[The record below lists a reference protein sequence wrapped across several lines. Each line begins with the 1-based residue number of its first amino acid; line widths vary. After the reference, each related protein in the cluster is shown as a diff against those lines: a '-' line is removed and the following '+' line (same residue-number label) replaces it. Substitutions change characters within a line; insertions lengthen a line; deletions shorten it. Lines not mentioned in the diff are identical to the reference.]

1 MKLNKEKVIIIIINL
16 AIIGAIAGAAF
27 SLLPSEI
34 IFKNT
39 FVESI
44 KQHTVPNAF
53 NDDITKFPDMQIGSG
68 AERDLVDRSDQ
79 EVQKTVA
86 DYKKLPDFDSISSPP
101 GKPNSVTGKIS
112 SHVIILVGLG
122 FLYLFAIVF
131 SAVFSGII
139 GSTLVALISSG
150 LVYYFNQVKE
160 IPVIMTQLKAAYVFT
175 FVAAPEH
182 IGSGVDALKVFA
194 GRYCELAV
202 LTKSILTF
210 DWQLKTGLF
219 ISIAVLASLL
229 FDKRTG
235 SYITQLEDKISEA
248 MRYQAENNKMQTVMT
263 DIKKIDD
270 KLRLLSARLT
280 SLQTLTRVISKSLDY
295 NEVLKETL
303 KVVQQVIN
311 AEKCSIWLL
320 EENSD
325 KLMLRESSGW
335 KDEEKASYNS
345 SPAEDVGIVGEA
357 LRNGRVMV
365 ETEHRGF
372 SNVAEGTAMPSKACA
387 PLKLGDKKLGII
399 SIEKF
404 QDDGKAEQEELRM
417 LELIATLA
425 AVAIENSN
433 LFKKTEMLANTDG
446 LTKLYTRRYME
457 SFFEAELEKS
467 RRYNHPLSFIIS
479 DIDHFKSFNDTYG
492 HQIGDFVLEET
503 AKVLRTAVRNVDL
516 AARYGGEEFVAV
528 LPETDYKGAFTFAE
542 RLRKLI
548 EGKVY
553 EDQKSGQ
560 KLRVTV
566 SIGVASYPL
575 HSRDRTEIIKKAD
588 AALYIAKE
596 SGRNRVKVAPITK
609 EQAAQL
615 KQQP

>member
-1 MKLNKEKVIIIIINL
+1 MKLLNKEKIIIIAINIV
-16 AIIGAIAGAAF
+16 IIGVIAGGAF
-27 SLLPSEI
+27 SMLPPEI
-34 IFKNT
+34 IFKNS
-39 FVESI
+39 FIEEI
-44 KQHTVPNAF
+44 KNNVTSDLF
-53 NDDITKFPDMQIGSG
+53 NQDIQKLSSSSQLGNG
-68 AERDLVDRSDQ
+68 RERDLA
-79 EVQKTVA
+79 E
-86 DYKKLPDFDSISSPP
+86 LPDAKDYNKISDFNIGFDPAGANSIV
-101 GKPNSVTGKIS
+101 KKIS
-112 SHVIILVGLG
+112 SHVILLVGVG
-122 FLYLFAIVF
+122 FCYLFAVVF
-131 SAVFSGII
+131 SAVFSGIL
-139 GSTLVALISSG
+139 GSVIVALVSSG
-150 LVYYFNQVKE
+150 LVYYFNQIRE
-160 IPVIMTQLKAAYVFT
+160 IPNILTQLKACYVYSFAT
-175 FVAAPEH
+175 LTQKM
-182 IGSGVDALKVFA
+182 SGTEVKIFA
-194 GRYCELAV
+194 DRYYDMAV
-202 LTKSILTF
+202 ITKSILAF

-219 ISIAVLASLL
+219 LSVAVLASIL

-248 MRYQAENNKMQTVMT
+248 MRYQAENNKLQTVMT

-320 EENSD
+320 EENSN
-325 KLMLRESSGW
+325 KLSLKECSGW
-335 KDEEKASYNS
+335 KDEERSSFNS
-345 SPAEDVGIVGEA
+345 SPTEDAGIVGEA

-372 SNVAEGTAMPSKACA
+372 SNAAEGAVMPSKACA

-399 SIEKF
+399 NIEKF
-404 QDDGKAEQEELRM
+404 QEDAKADQEELRM
-417 LELIATLA
+417 LELISTLS

-457 SFFEAELEKS
+457 GFFEAELEKS

-503 AKVLRTAVRNVDL
+503 AKVLKNAVRNVDL

-542 RLRKLI
+542 RLRKLV
-548 EGKVY
+548 ESKVY
-553 EDQKSGQ
+553 EDQKTGQ

-575 HSRDRTEIIKKAD
+575 HSKVLTEIIKKAD

-609 EQAAQL
+609 EQLAQI
-615 KQQP
+615 KQQNTD

>member
-1 MKLNKEKVIIIIINL
+1 MKFFDKEKIIVIAINIVII
-16 AIIGAIAGAAF
+16 GVIAGSAF
-27 SLLPSEI
+27 SMLPAEI
-34 IFKNT
+34 IFKNSFIEEIKKNVT
-39 FVESI
+39 AELFNQDIQKLSSSHQLGGGREKDLSELPEAKEYNKISDYNVGFDPASANSI
-44 KQHTVPNAF
+44 VK
-53 NDDITKFPDMQIGSG
+53 
-68 AERDLVDRSDQ
+68 
-79 EVQKTVA
+79 
-86 DYKKLPDFDSISSPP
+86 
-101 GKPNSVTGKIS
+101 KIS
-112 SHVIILVGLG
+112 SHVVILVGAG
-122 FLYLFAIVF
+122 FFYLFAVIF
-131 SAVFSGII
+131 SAVFSGIF
-139 GSTLVALISSG
+139 GSVIVALISSG
-150 LVYYFNQVKE
+150 IVYYFNQIKE
-160 IPVIMTQLKAAYVFT
+160 IPNILTQLKACYIYSFAT
-175 FVAAPEH
+175 
-182 IGSGVDALKVFA
+182 ITQNMSGTEVKVFA
-194 GRYCELAV
+194 DRYYDMSIV
-202 LTKSILTF
+202 IKSILTF

-219 ISIAVLASLL
+219 LSVAVLASVL

-235 SYITQLEDKISEA
+235 SYIARLEDKISEA
-248 MRYQAENNKMQTVMT
+248 MRYQAENNKLQTVMT

-320 EENSD
+320 EENSN
-325 KLMLRESSGW
+325 KLSLKECSGW
-335 KDEEKASYNS
+335 KEEEKSNFNS
-345 SPAEDVGIVGEA
+345 SPSEDAGIVGEA

-372 SNVAEGTAMPSKACA
+372 SNVAEGAAMPSKACA
-387 PLKLGDKKLGII
+387 PLKLGDKKLGVIN
-399 SIEKF
+399 IEKF
-404 QDDGKAEQEELRM
+404 QEDAKADQEELRM
-417 LELIATLA
+417 LELISTLS

-457 SFFEAELEKS
+457 EFFEAELEKS

-492 HQIGDFVLEET
+492 HQTGDFVLEET
-503 AKVLRTAVRNVDL
+503 AKVLKNAVRNVDL

-542 RLRKLI
+542 RFRKLV
-548 EGKVY
+548 ESRVY
-553 EDQKSGQ
+553 DEPKTGQ

-575 HSRDRTEIIKKAD
+575 HSKVLTEIIKKAD

-609 EQAAQL
+609 EQLAQM
-615 KQQP
+615 KQQNAD

>member
-1 MKLNKEKVIIIIINL
+1 MKLLDKEKIIIITINL

-34 IFKNT
+34 IFKNSYIEKIKEYVT
-39 FVESI
+39 AESFNKDI
-44 KQHTVPNAF
+44 KDLASNSA
-53 NDDITKFPDMQIGSG
+53 IGNG
-68 AERDLVDRSDQ
+68 RERDLS
-79 EVQKTVA
+79 ELPESI
-86 DYKKLPDFDSISSPP
+86 DYKKISDYNAGFDPSSS
-101 GKPNSVTGKIS
+101 NSVIKKVS
-112 SHVIILVGLG
+112 SHVIILVGTG

-131 SAVFSGII
+131 SAVFSGIL

-160 IPVIMTQLKAAYVFT
+160 IPNIMTQLKACYIFT
-175 FVAAPEH
+175 Y
-182 IGSGVDALKVFA
+182 SGVVQHLSGTELKLLA
-194 GRYCELAV
+194 DRYYETAV
-202 LTKSILTF
+202 MVKSLLTF

-219 ISIAVLASLL
+219 LSVAVLASVL

-235 SYITQLEDKISEA
+235 SYIRQLEDKISEA
-248 MRYQAENNKMQTVMT
+248 MRYQAENNKLQTVMT

-320 EENSD
+320 EENSSQ
-325 KLMLRESSGW
+325 LTLRECSGW
-335 KDEEKASYNS
+335 KDEEKSGFNS
-345 SPAEDVGIVGEA
+345 SPAEDAGIVGEA

-372 SNVAEGTAMPSKACA
+372 ANTKEGAIMPSKACA

-399 SIEKF
+399 NIEKF
-404 QDDGKAEQEELRM
+404 QEDGKADQEELRM
-417 LELIATLA
+417 LELISTLS

-457 SFFEAELEKS
+457 NFFEAELEKS
-467 RRYNHPLSFIIS
+467 RRYGHPLSFIIS

-492 HQIGDFVLEET
+492 HQIGDFVLEEV
-503 AKVLRTAVRNVDL
+503 AKVLKGAVRNVDL

-542 RLRKLI
+542 RFRKLV
-548 EGKVY
+548 EGKIY
-553 EDQKSGQ
+553 EDQKTGQ

-575 HSRDRTEIIKKAD
+575 HSKERTEIIKKAD
-588 AALYIAKE
+588 SALYIAKE

-609 EQAAQL
+609 EQLAQM
-615 KQQP
+615 KQQQND